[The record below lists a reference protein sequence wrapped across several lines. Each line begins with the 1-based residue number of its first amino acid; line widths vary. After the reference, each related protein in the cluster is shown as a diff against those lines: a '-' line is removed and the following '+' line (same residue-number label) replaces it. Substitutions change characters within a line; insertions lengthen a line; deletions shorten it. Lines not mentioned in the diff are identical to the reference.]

1 MTDSSCTVN
10 LSGDERATLLAVAS
24 DSIAHGLRL
33 GKPLPVNVD
42 DYSATLGALRA
53 TFVTLQIDERLRGCI
68 GMLEAV
74 RPMVTD
80 VSQNAYA
87 AAFGDP
93 RFAPVNAAE
102 QQQLEI
108 HISIL
113 SPPEPMSFTSQDDL
127 CSQVRPGTD
136 GLILQDGRRRGTF
149 LPAVWESLPEVGEFM
164 AHLKAKAGLP
174 TDYWSDSIEVW
185 RYTSESVP

>member
-10 LSGDERATLLAVAS
+10 LSDDDRTTLLGVAS
-24 DSIAHGLRL
+24 DSIAHGLRF
-33 GKPLPVNVD
+33 GKPLPVKAKD
-42 DYSATLGALRA
+42 FASALGALRA
-53 TFVTLQIDERLRGCI
+53 TFVTLEIDNRLRGCI

-74 RPMVTD
+74 RPMVAD

-87 AAFGDP
+87 AAFGDT

-127 CSQVRPGTD
+127 CSQIRPGTD
-136 GLILQDGRRRGTF
+136 GLILQEGQRRGTF
-149 LPAVWESLPEVGEFM
+149 LPAVWESLPEVRQFM
-164 AHLKAKAGLP
+164 AHLKTKAGLP
-174 TDYWSDSIEVW
+174 SDYWSDRIEVW
-185 RYTSESVP
+185 RYTSESVS